1 MKKLIYVFMA
11 LMIVVQ
17 VYGAAVRWHLQS
29 EKSSVSFNIKNFGR
43 KVDGTFAGMS
53 ADISFDEKNPA
64 KSKIDASIKV
74 GTINTGNKKR
84 DKDLMSEKYFD
95 EGKYPTIDFKSRSVS
110 KTGDAY
116 IAKGDLTMKGI
127 TKEIDIPFR
136 FENMGDHGEFKGTL
150 SLNRRDFQVGGKS
163 KVLGDHVD
171 IQIQAVVNK

>member
-1 MKKLIYVFMA
+1 MKKLTYVFMA

-17 VYGAAVRWHLQS
+17 AYAAAVRWHLQT

-43 KVDGTFAGMS
+43 IVDGTFAGMN
-53 ADISFDEKNPA
+53 ADISFDEKDPA
-64 KSKIDASIKV
+64 KSKIDASIQV

-84 DKDLMSEKYFD
+84 DKDLKSEKYFNQ
-95 EGKYPTIDFKSRSVS
+95 EKYPAINFKSRSVV
-110 KTGDAY
+110 KTADGY
-116 IAKGDLTMKGI
+116 VAKGDLTMKGI

-163 KVLGDHVD
+163 RVLGDHVD